1 MKKSINGFLLLA
13 VFLSQFAG
21 FTASARAQRLK
32 PAKISFAPQAV
43 LLADDFE
50 SYTSFPAG
58 SWVNNNGSAVW
69 TIETDGSKVARQSAA
84 LTSIASNGNFAWTNY
99 RVSARVK
106 PNALG
111 FRNGII
117 ARFTSSSAYYSLY
130 LRHTASGGTKVVEL
144 NKRSGG
150 SNIVLQTVS
159 VPIIAGTFYKLT
171 LDVDGAAIKGY
182 VNDELKVQATDADYA
197 AGKAGF
203 YNTGDT
209 SYDDFAVEDS
219 SGPPSAPTNL
229 AAASGNGQI
238 NLTWSGSGGATGYS
252 VKRSLT
258 DGGPYETIASGV
270 ASAAYTDANINY
282 GTVYYY
288 VVSATSA
295 AGESA
300 NSNQASASAVLQIP
314 AAPSALHTASGDAEA
329 KIYWTGS
336 ATATGYNVKRSLTSG
351 GIYVT
356 IAANVAATE
365 FTDTG
370 LTNGTTCFY
379 KVSAT
384 NAAGESALSSAV
396 SATPRTGQIVNVAT
410 QTELQNALNN
420 AVAGDEIILADGNYA
435 AFKVRRK
442 YGTAQ
447 NPIIVR
453 AQNPR
458 GAVFNSGQME
468 LQNTVYMTFEG
479 FRWTLPTS
487 IKLRGTEF
495 NRLTRNSFELNE
507 TGLSDLDWVS
517 IGAAG
522 SHHNRIDHNDFK
534 NKVTLGNY
542 ITIGGENAQVS
553 QYDLIDHNYF
563 FNLGP
568 RADNEKETIRVG
580 DSSVSQSSG
589 FTVIEHNL
597 FEQCD
602 GDPEIVSIKTND
614 NIVRFN
620 TFRRSKGGLT
630 ARQGNRSRLYGNF
643 FLGESVEGTGGIR
656 AYGNDHQ
663 IFNNYFEGLTGTAN
677 YAPVAITNGDAD
689 GAELPGA
696 DQSKH
701 YRPQRILIAN
711 NTLVG
716 NVSNIEIGGSY
727 NLPPRDITLANNII
741 VGSTNEIVKYR
752 TAPITPVYTG
762 NIYFGV
768 PLGITATESQFKNA
782 DPLLVTENGIRK
794 LGAGS
799 PAIDASANIY
809 AFLTE
814 DFEGQTRDALP
825 DVGADEYGAFTPQRL
840 PLTAANAGLNAND
853 FAISGRIVDS
863 AGVGIGA
870 VKVVLTSNEN
880 NLAGT
885 TAAETLTDAKGYFS
899 ITDVVRGEDYT
910 VSFSKTG
917 YSFSPDS
924 ISVSN
929 LNADATLN
937 TTATLLAPTAA
948 RVSVSGKV
956 VANDSAVP
964 NAIVVLISPAGE
976 TLSVRT
982 NSFGNFNFEVP
993 AGQTYVLTARAKG
1006 AQFDAQIVTVTD
1018 AVGDLIISALP
1029 Q

>member
-1 MKKSINGFLLLA
+1 MKKSITGFLILA
-13 VFLSQFAG
+13 AFLSQITVFG
-21 FTASARAQRLK
+21 QKTRFVKLSKTPL
-32 PAKISFAPQAV
+32 AV

-50 SYTSFPAG
+50 SYASFPAG
-58 SWVNNNGSAVW
+58 TWVNNNSSSVW

-144 NKRSGG
+144 NKRAGG

-159 VPIIAGTFYKLT
+159 VPIVAGTFYKLT
-171 LDVDGAAIKGY
+171 LDVDGSAIKGY

-229 AAASGNGQI
+229 AATAGNGQI
-238 NLTWSGSGGATGYS
+238 NLAWTGATGATGYN
-252 VKRSLT
+252 VKRSLSS
-258 DGGPYETIASGV
+258 GGPFETIGSGV
-270 ASAAYTDANINY
+270 ASTSYSDAAINY

-288 VVSATSA
+288 VVSAVNA
-295 AGESA
+295 AGESPDSNEA
-300 NSNQASASAVLQIP
+300 NASATLQIP
-314 AAPSALHTASGDAEA
+314 AAPTALHTASGSGEA
-329 KIYWTGS
+329 KIYWTAS

-351 GIYVT
+351 GTYAT
-356 IAANVAATE
+356 IATGVAATE

-370 LTNGTTCFY
+370 LTNGTTYFY

-384 NAAGESALSSAV
+384 NAAGESPLSSAV
-396 SATPRTGQIVNVAT
+396 SANPRTGQIVGVAT
-410 QTELQNALNN
+410 QAELQNALNN

-442 YGTAQ
+442 YGTAE
-447 NPIIVR
+447 NPIVVR

-458 GAVFNSGQME
+458 GAVFNSGQLE
-468 LQNTVYMTFEG
+468 LQNTVYLTFEG
-479 FRWTLPTS
+479 FRWTLATS

-507 TGLSDLDWVS
+507 TGLTDLDWVS
-517 IGAAG
+517 IGAGG

-568 RADNEKETIRVG
+568 RVDNEKETIRVG

-614 NIVRFN
+614 NIVRYN

-630 ARQGNRSRLYGNF
+630 ARQGNRSKLYGNF
-643 FLGESVEGTGGIR
+643 FLGEGVEGTGGIR

-716 NVSNIEIGGSY
+716 NASNIEIGGSY
-727 NLPPRDITLANNII
+727 NLPPRDITLANNLI
-741 VGSTNEIVKYR
+741 VGSSGEAVKYR
-752 TAPITPVYTG
+752 TAPLTPLYAG

-768 PLGITATESQFKNA
+768 PLGITASQGEFNNA
-782 DPLLVTENGIRK
+782 DPLLVTENGVKK

-799 PAIDASANIY
+799 PAIDASANNY

-814 DFEGQTRDALP
+814 DFEGQTRDSLKDA
-825 DVGADEYGAFTPQRL
+825 GADEFGAFTPQRL

-853 FAISGRIVDS
+853 FAVSGRIVDS
-863 AGVGIGA
+863 QGVGIGA

-885 TAAETLTDAKGYFS
+885 SAAETLTDANGYFS
-899 ITDVVRGEDYT
+899 ITDLAPNGDYT
-910 VSFSKTG
+910 LAFSKNG
-917 YSFSPDS
+917 YNFSPDS
-924 ISVSN
+924 VSVAN
-929 LNADATLN
+929 LNADTNFSVSGAP
-937 TTATLLAPTAA
+937 LAPTAA
-948 RVSVSGKV
+948 LVPVSGKV
-956 VANDSAVP
+956 TANGAAMS
-964 NAIVVLISPAGE
+964 NALVLLTNPAGE
-976 TLSVRT
+976 SVSART
-982 NSFGNFNFEVP
+982 NSFGNFSFEVP
-993 AGQTYVLTARAKG
+993 AGQTYVLTATAKG
-1006 AQFDAQIVTVTD
+1006 AQFDAQIVAVTD
-1018 AVGDLIISALP
+1018 AVGDLVIAALP
-1029 Q
+1029 

>member
-1 MKKSINGFLLLA
+1 MKKSIYGFLLLA
-13 VFLSQFAG
+13 VFLSQFTG
-21 FTASARAQRLK
+21 LNASAQAQRLK
-32 PAKISFAPQAV
+32 TAKISLAPQAV
-43 LLADDFE
+43 LVADDFE
-50 SYTSFPAG
+50 SYASFPAAP
-58 SWVNNNGSAVW
+58 WVNNNASAVW
-69 TIETDGSKVARQSAA
+69 TIETDGSRVARQSAT
-84 LTSIASNGNFAWTNY
+84 LTSIVSNGNFAWTNY

-130 LRHTASGGTKVVEL
+130 LRHTATGGTKVIEL

-159 VPIIAGTFYKLT
+159 VPITAGTFYKLT
-171 LDVDGAAIKGY
+171 LDVDGSAIKGY

-219 SGPPSAPTNL
+219 SGPPSAPTGL
-229 AAASGNGQI
+229 AATAGNGQI
-238 NLTWSGSGGATGYS
+238 NLIWSGSGGATGYN

-258 DGGPYETIASGV
+258 DGGPYETIATGET
-270 ASAAYTDANINY
+270 SAAYSDANINY

-300 NSNQASASAVLQIP
+300 NSNQASGSATLQIP
-314 AAPSALHTASGDAEA
+314 AAPSALHTASGDTEA

-351 GIYVT
+351 GTYAT
-356 IAANVAATE
+356 IATGVAATE

-370 LTNGTTCFY
+370 LTNGTTYFY
-379 KVSAT
+379 KVWAT
-384 NAAGESALSSAV
+384 NAAGESLLSSAV
-396 SATPRTGQIVNVAT
+396 SASPRTGQIVNVAT

-420 AVAGDEIILADGNYA
+420 AVAGDEIILADGKYA

-447 NPIIVR
+447 NPIRVR
-453 AQNPR
+453 AQNAR
-458 GAVFNSGQME
+458 GAVFSSGQLE
-468 LQNTVYMTFEG
+468 LQNTVHMTFEA

-507 TGLSDLDWVS
+507 TGLTDLDWVS

-580 DSSVSQSSG
+580 DSSVSQSNG
-589 FTVIEHNL
+589 FTTIEHNL

-614 NIVRFN
+614 NIVRYN

-656 AYGNDHQ
+656 AYGNDHK

-716 NVSNIEIGGSY
+716 NVSNIELGGSY
-727 NLPPRDITLANNII
+727 TLAPRDITLANNLI
-741 VGSTNEIVKYR
+741 VGSTGEAVKYR
-752 TAPITPVYTG
+752 TAPITPVYAG

-768 PLGITATESQFKNA
+768 PLGITATESEFRNA
-782 DPLLVTENGIRK
+782 NPLLTVENGVQK

-799 PAIDASANIY
+799 PAIDASANNY

-814 DFEGQTRDALP
+814 DFEGQTRDALR
-825 DVGADEYGAFTPQRL
+825 DVGADEFGVFTAQRL
-840 PLTAANAGLNAND
+840 PLTASNAGLNAND
-853 FAISGRIVDS
+853 FAISGRVVNS

-870 VKVVLTSNEN
+870 VKVVLTLNQN

-885 TAAETLTDAKGYFS
+885 TAAETFTDANGYFY
-899 ITDVVRGEDYT
+899 ITDLVPNEDYT
-910 VSFSKTG
+910 LSFSKTG
-917 YSFSPDS
+917 HSFSPNS
-924 ISVSN
+924 VSVSN
-929 LNADATLN
+929 LTADAAFSITG
-937 TTATLLAPTAA
+937 APLAPTAA
-948 RVSVSGKV
+948 LVGVSGKV
-956 VANDSAVP
+956 VAHDAAVS
-964 NAIVVLISPAGE
+964 NAIVVLITPSGE
-976 TLSVRT
+976 TLFART

-1006 AQFDAQIVTVTD
+1006 AQFDAQIVTVAD
-1018 AVGDLIISALP
+1018 AVSDLIISALP
-1029 Q
+1029 

>member
-1 MKKSINGFLLLA
+1 
-13 VFLSQFAG
+13 LSQITG
-21 FTASARAQRLK
+21 FVVTTQAQKSKTAKVLN
-32 PAKISFAPQAV
+32 APEAV

-50 SYTSFPAG
+50 SYASFPAG
-58 SWVNNNGSAVW
+58 SWVNNNSSAVW

-84 LTSIASNGNFAWTNY
+84 LTSIVSNGNFAWTNY

-106 PNALG
+106 PQALG

-130 LRHTASGGTKVVEL
+130 LRSTATGGTKVIEL
-144 NKRSGG
+144 NKRVGG
-150 SNIVLQTVS
+150 SNVVLQTAS
-159 VPIIAGTFYKLT
+159 VPITAGTFYKLT
-171 LDVDGAAIKGY
+171 LDVDGSSIKGY

-197 AGKAGF
+197 AGKVGF

-209 SYDDFAVEDS
+209 SYDDLLVEDS
-219 SGPPSAPTNL
+219 SGPPSAPANL
-229 AAASGNGQI
+229 AATAGNGQI
-238 NLTWSGSGGATGYS
+238 NLTWSAAAGATGYT

-258 DGGPYETIASGV
+258 DGGPYENIATAV
-270 ASAAYTDANINY
+270 ANASYADTNINF

-300 NSNQASASAVLQIP
+300 NSNQASASAELQIP
-314 AAPSALHTASGDAEA
+314 AAPTALHTASGNGEA
-329 KIYWTGS
+329 KIYWTAS
-336 ATATGYNVKRSLTSG
+336 ATAASYNVKRSLTSG
-351 GIYVT
+351 GTYTTVG
-356 IAANVAATE
+356 ANVAATE
-365 FTDTG
+365 FTDSG
-370 LTNGTTCFY
+370 LTNGTTYFY
-379 KVSAT
+379 KVSAV

-396 SATPRTGQIVNVAT
+396 SASPRLGQVVNVT
-410 QTELQNALNN
+410 NQTELTNALNN
-420 AVAGDEIILADGNYA
+420 AVAGDEIILSDGNYS

-442 YGTAQ
+442 YGTAE

-458 GAVFNSGQME
+458 GAVFNAGQLE
-468 LQNTVYMTFEG
+468 LQNTIYMTFEG
-479 FRWTLPTS
+479 FRWTLSTS
-487 IKLRGTEF
+487 IKLRGTQF

-507 TGLSDLDWVS
+507 TGLTDLDWVS

-522 SHHNRIDHNDFK
+522 SHHNRVDHNDFK

-542 ITIGGENAQVS
+542 ITLSGENAQVT

-602 GDPEIVSIKTND
+602 GDPEIVSVKTND
-614 NIVRFN
+614 NIVRYN

-630 ARQGNRSRLYGNF
+630 ARQGNRSLLYGNF

-656 AYGNDHQ
+656 AYGNDHK

-677 YAPVAITNGDAD
+677 YAPIAITNGDAD

-701 YRPQRILIAN
+701 YRPQRIVIAN

-727 NLPPRDITLANNII
+727 TLAPRDITFANNLI
-741 VGSTNEIVKYR
+741 VGSAGDIVKYR
-752 TAPITPVYTG
+752 TAPINPVYAG
-762 NIYFGV
+762 NIYYGTT
-768 PLGITATESQFKNA
+768 LGITAVETEFRNVN
-782 DPLLVTENGIRK
+782 PLLTTENGVQK

-799 PAIDASANIY
+799 PAIDASANNY
-809 AFLTE
+809 DYVRE
-814 DFEGQTRDALP
+814 DFEGQTRDALR
-825 DVGADEYGAFTPQRL
+825 DTGADEFGAFAAQRL
-840 PLTAANAGLNAND
+840 PLTSADAGLNSDD
-853 FAISGRIVDS
+853 FAISGRVVG
-863 AGVGIGA
+863 ANGQGIGE
-870 VKVVLTSNEN
+870 VKVTLANSQA

-885 TAAETLTDAKGYFS
+885 TGALTTTDANGYFF
-899 ITDVVRGEDYT
+899 ITDVVPGENYT
-910 VSFSKTG
+910 LSFSKTQ
-917 YSFSPDS
+917 YSFSPNS
-924 ISVSN
+924 IKVSG
-929 LNADATLN
+929 LNADVNLN
-937 TTATLLAPTAA
+937 TSGSLLAPTAA
-948 RVSVSGKV
+948 RVNVSGSV
-956 VANDSAVP
+956 LNGNRAVS
-964 NAIVVLISPAGE
+964 NATVLLTNQAGE
-976 TLSVRT
+976 SVSVRT
-982 NSFGNFNFEVP
+982 NTFGNFSFEVP
-993 AGQTYVLTARAKG
+993 AGQTYVLTAQSKG
-1006 AQFDAQIVTVTD
+1006 AQYDSQIVTVTD
-1018 AVGDLIISALP
+1018 AVSGLVISALP
-1029 Q
+1029 